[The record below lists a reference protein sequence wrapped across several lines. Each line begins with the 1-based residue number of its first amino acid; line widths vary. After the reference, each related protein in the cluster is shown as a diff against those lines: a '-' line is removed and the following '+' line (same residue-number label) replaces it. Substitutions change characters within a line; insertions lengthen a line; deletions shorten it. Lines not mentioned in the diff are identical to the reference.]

1 MGAIR
6 RISALIVIVAL
17 ALLIVPTCTLVTIPM
32 GSVGVRASNLS
43 GVDENDLD
51 PGWHLAAPGIHRVT
65 LLPSHYLFLDYTKDD
80 NQSLLIRTQ
89 DNNNVT
95 VDISVPYRIIP
106 GEAHLIMMEGNHVST
121 GDGFRFERLAAN
133 TTVSVLREEIAEL
146 TSADF
151 YNTERRLEVASATL
165 KVLNEKLKSIHCEAQ
180 AVLIR
185 AVRFRNEY
193 EVQLQNIQLN
203 EQNKLLDGAREKVA
217 KQQQKL
223 DNFTLETNALV
234 AARQQEWA
242 KKVADLD
249 RAYQVGFIEDP
260 EGDRTPGRARRLME
274 AMTPEQRAAMIKEV
288 AEVLEIEDPEKITDA
303 YLLGIKNIEAETLE
317 YKQRV
322 TAEADGISARL
333 VAEGNADI
341 AAVRGEFEAKLN
353 ALLDSPGGRAYVAW
367 KAASNVK
374 FDDVLTF
381 QSDDGIPSVLR
392 LRSFAERFM
401 GSKQ

>member
-1 MGAIR
+1 M
-6 RISALIVIVAL
+6 SAFRKLSAAIVISAL
-17 ALLIVPTCTLVTIPM
+17 ALLIAPTCSLVTIPM
-32 GSVGVRASNLS
+32 GSVGVRASNIS
-43 GVDENDLD
+43 GVDEHDLG
-51 PGWHLAAPGIHRVT
+51 PGWHLNIAGIHRVT
-65 LLPSHYLFLDYTKDD
+65 MLPSHYLFLDYTQDGD
-80 NQSLLIRTQ
+80 QSLLIRTQ

-95 VDISVPYRIIP
+95 VDITVPYRIIP
-106 GEAHLIMMEGNHVST
+106 GEAFDIMKEGNHVST

-151 YNTERRLEVASATL
+151 YNTERRLEVAAATL
-165 KVLNEKLKSIHCEAQ
+165 KVLNEQLKPLHLEAQ

-185 AVRFRNEY
+185 SVQFRDEY

-217 KQQQKL
+217 KEQQKL

-260 EGDRTPGRARRLME
+260 EGDRSPGRARRLMQ
-274 AMTPEQRAAMIKEV
+274 AMTTEQRAEHVKTA
-288 AEVLEIEDPEKITDA
+288 AEVLEIEDSDKITDA

-333 VAEGNADI
+333 VAEGEADI
-341 AAVRGEFEAKLN
+341 AAVRGEFESKLN
-353 ALLDSPGGRAYVAW
+353 ALLDSPGGRAYVAYR
-367 KAASNVK
+367 AASNVK

-392 LRSFAERFM
+392 LRDFAERFM
-401 GSKQ
+401 GSK

>member
-6 RISALIVIVAL
+6 RISAIIVIVAL
-17 ALLIVPTCTLVTIPM
+17 ALLIVPTCTVQTIPM

-43 GVDENDLD
+43 GVDKTDRD
-51 PGWHLAAPGIHRVT
+51 PGWHLNVPGIHRIT
-65 LLPSHYLFLDYTKDD
+65 LLPSHYLFLDYTNDD

-133 TTVSVLREEIAEL
+133 TTVSVLREEIANL

-151 YNTERRLEVASATL
+151 YNTERRLEVASKTL
-165 KVLNEKLKSIHCEAQ
+165 EVLNEKLKSIHCEAQ

-217 KQQQKL
+217 KQQQQL

-274 AMTPEQRAAMIKEV
+274 AMTPEQRAALIKEV
-288 AEVLEIEDPEKITDA
+288 ATVLEIEDAEKITDA

-333 VAEGNADI
+333 VAEGDADI

-392 LRSFAERFM
+392 LRSFAESFM
-401 GSKQ
+401 GSK